1 MSELSARQELDF
13 RSPWLNAAGSLG
25 FNPPDTWAWA
35 EPIGAFVTNPV
46 SLFPRTPAQERVV
59 IPFPGGFL
67 MHSGLPN
74 PGLKGLL
81 AGARRWDRSIVPL
94 WVHIIGDTPEE
105 IESMVRVLESQEA
118 VSAIELGIPPA
129 AEPEQALKLACA
141 GVGELPL
148 VVNFSLTAAGES
160 WVDKLAGLGASA
172 VSLGAPRGLLRAAG
186 GPGFAGKLIAG
197 RLYGPAVLPL
207 ALAAV
212 HALRRQPLPV
222 IAGGGVYR
230 KADGE
235 ALLAAGA
242 IAVQLDSVLWL

>member
-1 MSELSARQELDF
+1 
-13 RSPWLNAAGSLG
+13 
-25 FNPPDTWAWA
+25 
-35 EPIGAFVTNPV
+35 
-46 SLFPRTPAQERVV
+46 
-59 IPFPGGFL
+59 

-81 AGARRWDRSIVPL
+81 AGARRWERAAVPI

-105 IESMVRVLESQEA
+105 IERMVRVLEGQES
-118 VSAIELGIPPA
+118 VSAIELGIAPQ
-129 AEPEQALKLACA
+129 AEAEQALRLVRA

-148 VVNFSLTAAGES
+148 IINFPLTAAAES

-172 VSLGAPRGLLRAAG
+172 VSLGAPRGLL
-186 GPGFAGKLIAG
+186 PGANGKLAAG
-197 RLYGPAVLPL
+197 RLYGPAILPL

-212 HALRRQPLPV
+212 RLLRRQALPV
-222 IAGGGVYR
+222 IAGGGVYC

>member
-1 MSELSARQELDF
+1 MNGLAARQELDL
-13 RSPWLNAAGSLG
+13 RTPWLNAAGSLG
-25 FNPPDTWAWA
+25 FAPPEAWAWS

-46 SLFPRTPAQERVV
+46 SLFPRTPAEGRAV

-67 MHSGLPN
+67 LHTGLPN

-81 AGARRWDRSIVPL
+81 AGVRRWQRGVVPV

-105 IESMVRVLESQEA
+105 IERLVRALESLEA
-118 VSAIELGIPPA
+118 VSAIELGIHPL
-129 AEPEQALKLACA
+129 AEPELALKLVRA

-148 VVNFSLTAAGES
+148 VVNLPLTAAAET
-160 WVDKLAGLGASA
+160 WVGKLAGLGASA
-172 VSLGAPRGLLRAAG
+172 VSLGAPRGLL
-186 GPGFAGKLIAG
+186 PGANGKLTAG
-197 RLYGPAVLPL
+197 RLYGPAILPL

-212 HALRRQPLPV
+212 RSLSRQPLPV
-222 IAGGGVYR
+222 VASGGVYR

-242 IAVQLDSVLWL
+242 AAVQLDSVLWL

>member
-1 MSELSARQELDF
+1 MTELSTRQDVEF

-25 FNPPDTWAWA
+25 FSPPETWAWS
-35 EPIGAFVTNPV
+35 EPIGTFVTNPV
-46 SLFPRTPAQERVV
+46 SLFPRTPAEERAV

-67 MHSGLPN
+67 LHSGLPN

-81 AGARRWDRSIVPL
+81 ADARRWRRDAVPV
-94 WVHIIGDTPEE
+94 WVHIFGEAPDQ
-105 IESMVRVLESQEA
+105 IEGLVRALESLDA
-118 VSAIELGIPPA
+118 VSAIELGLLPG
-129 AEPEQALKLACA
+129 AEPELSLSLVRA

-148 VVNFSLTAAGES
+148 VVNFPLTAASEA

-172 VSLGAPRGLLRAAG
+172 ISLGAPRGWL
-186 GPGFAGKLIAG
+186 PGANGKLTGG
-197 RLYGPAVLPL
+197 RLYGPAILPL

-212 HALRRQPLPV
+212 RSLRRQALPV

-242 IAVQLDSVLWL
+242 VAVQLDSVLWF